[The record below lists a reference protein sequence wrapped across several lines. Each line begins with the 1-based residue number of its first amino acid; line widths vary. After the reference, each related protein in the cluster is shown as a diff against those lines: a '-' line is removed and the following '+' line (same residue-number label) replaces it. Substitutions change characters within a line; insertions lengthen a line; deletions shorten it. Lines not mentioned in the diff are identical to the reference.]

1 MSDREP
7 TKLTRGIL
15 GSGQGHAMSDREPRY
30 RNTQVLEGNAG
41 ADYTQPAYARYATRV
56 KPDAGPY
63 DPVNRDDPEHTII
76 IRDRVLLTGDCLNPI
91 VDNL

>member
-1 MSDREP
+1 
-7 TKLTRGIL
+7 
-15 GSGQGHAMSDREPRY
+15 MSDREPRY
-30 RNTQVLEGNAG
+30 RNRQVLEGNAG

-63 DPVNRDDPEHTII
+63 DPVNRDDPERTII
-76 IRDRVLLTGDCLNPI
+76 IRDRVLLTGDYLNPI